1 MVSAAIRWRR
11 RPSQGSVPN
20 TRCCSRTGFRD
31 ADGRSVALFIDTFIN
46 RIDRKGR
53 VSVPASFRAALAGQ
67 VFQGIVAFPS
77 FKFPAVQCAGMDWM
91 QSLTDNVS
99 RVDLFSDEHDDLTA
113 TLFADAKQLAFDGE
127 GRIMLPESLTR
138 HAAIDEAAAF
148 VGRGR
153 HFEIWQPAALEAYKA
168 EARRRALESR
178 RTVPA
183 AGGQE

>member
-1 MVSAAIRWRR
+1 
-11 RPSQGSVPN
+11 
-20 TRCCSRTGFRD
+20 
-31 ADGRSVALFIDTFIN
+31 VALFIDTFIN

-53 VSVPASFRAALAGQ
+53 ISVPASFRAALAGQ
-67 VFQGIVAFPS
+67 VIQGIVAFPS
-77 FKFPAVQCAGMDWM
+77 FKHPAIHCAGMDWM
-91 QSLTDNVS
+91 EAQTENVSS

-153 HFEIWQPAALEAYKA
+153 HFEIWQPAALETYKA
-168 EARRRALESR
+168 EARRRALENR
-178 RTVPA
+178 RTLPA
-183 AGGQE
+183 AGGHGGEA